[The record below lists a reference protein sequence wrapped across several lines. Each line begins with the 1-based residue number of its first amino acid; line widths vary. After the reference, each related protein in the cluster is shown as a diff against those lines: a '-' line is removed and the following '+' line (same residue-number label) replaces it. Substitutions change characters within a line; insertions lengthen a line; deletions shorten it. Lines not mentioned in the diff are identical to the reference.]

1 MVVSEGDTVVL
12 NCQPFVDRQY
22 FIGTPIYRWLFNGIP
37 VDGETMVTF
46 TIDRVDM
53 SSEGIYECRTRGRLV
68 KGIQIRRQA
77 RNLVVRGLFT
87 ITCSA

>member
-1 MVVSEGDTVVL
+1 MVVNEGDTVVL
-12 NCQPFVDRQY
+12 NCQPFVDRQN
-22 FIGTPIYRWLFNGIP
+22 FIGTPIYRWLLDGSA

-53 SSEGIYECRTRGRLV
+53 SSEGTYECLARGRLV
-68 KGIQIRRQA
+68 KGVQIRQQS

-87 ITCSA
+87 IMCSA